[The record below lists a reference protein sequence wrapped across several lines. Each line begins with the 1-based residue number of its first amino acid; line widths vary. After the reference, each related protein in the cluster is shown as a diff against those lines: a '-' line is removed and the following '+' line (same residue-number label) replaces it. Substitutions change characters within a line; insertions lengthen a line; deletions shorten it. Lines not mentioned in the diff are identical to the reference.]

1 MDISKLQNI
10 QGEQQ
15 KDSVTEEEIQALY
28 VYLSTEFDSMS
39 DQQKLLWIE
48 AMKTIDP
55 EFNDYD

>member
-15 KDSVTEEEIQALY
+15 KDIVTEEEIQALY

>member
-10 QGEQQ
+10 QGEEQ
-15 KDSVTEEEIQALY
+15 KDIVTEEEIQALY

-48 AMKTIDP
+48 AMKTLDP

>member
-48 AMKTIDP
+48 AMKTLDP

>member
-15 KDSVTEEEIQALY
+15 KDIVTEEEIQALY

-48 AMKTIDP
+48 AMKTLDP